1 MTLYIKPNGV
11 KINVNEKFEPNI
23 VEAHKLGW
31 KSYEEVQRE
40 EIRKELEA
48 EAAAKEKLK
57 DEERAKMDEP
67 KHKRRTKAEIE
78 ADEAAK
84 ADSAEA

>member
-23 VEAHKLGW
+23 TEAERLGW

-40 EIRKELEA
+40 EIRKELEL
-48 EAAAKEKLK
+48 EAAARDKIK
-57 DEERAKMDEP
+57 DEEREKMGEP
-67 KHKRRTKAEIE
+67 KRKRRTKAEIE
-78 ADEAAK
+78 ADELAAK
-84 ADSAEA
+84 GEQE